1 MGQGAKP
8 ESETNYVMATLFP
21 GKEGLELFDQ
31 KIGSRIERLPGF
43 VGFKGLTERVAPIVR
58 GAAAIAVAYG
68 KRRTLTSEPAS
79 TDFMPAGTIASAVV
93 KANATKSDE
102 PPHFKG
108 KAISSPSSLVV
119 NCAGK

>member
-8 ESETNYVMATLFP
+8 KGETNYVMATLFP

-43 VGFKGLTERVAPIVR
+43 VGFKGLTERIAPIVQR
-58 GAAAIAVAYG
+58 CGCVAVVSYG
-68 KRRTLTSEPAS
+68 KRSTLTNEPAS
-79 TDFMPAGTIASAVV
+79 TDFTPAGTIASAVV
-93 KANATKSDE
+93 NANATKSDE

-108 KAISSPSSLVV
+108 KA
-119 NCAGK
+119 